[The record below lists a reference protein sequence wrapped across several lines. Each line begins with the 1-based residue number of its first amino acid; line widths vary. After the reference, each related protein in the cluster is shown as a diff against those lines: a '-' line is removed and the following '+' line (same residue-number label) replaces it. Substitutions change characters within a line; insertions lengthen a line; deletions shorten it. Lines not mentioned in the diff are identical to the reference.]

1 MKTDKEKE
9 LERKVKHLEDKVELQ
24 VAIETLKFR
33 ANYLK
38 DRVKVIEE
46 DAKVV
51 EDTLL
56 KYSGMAGRYSA
67 VTRGLGDEILSVCKK
82 LDKILKNYE

>member
-1 MKTDKEKE
+1 MKAKDLKNKIE
-9 LERKVKHLEDKVELQ
+9 LQKNKIELQ

-46 DAKVV
+46 DGKAVD
-51 EDTLL
+51 DTVL
-56 KYSGMAGRYSA
+56 KYSGMAGRYAA
-67 VTRGLGDEILSVCKK
+67 VTRGLGEEILSICKK
-82 LDKILKNYE
+82 LDKIAKYYGN

>member
-1 MKTDKEKE
+1 MRSKEQD
-9 LERKVKHLEDKVELQ
+9 LENKVELQ

-46 DAKVV
+46 DGKTV
-51 EDTLL
+51 EDTVL

-67 VTRGLGDEILSVCKK
+67 VTRGLGEEILTICKK
-82 LDKILKNYE
+82 LDKIAKYYGN

>member
-1 MKTDKEKE
+1 MKRDKEQD
-9 LERKVKHLEDKVELQ
+9 LENKVELQ

-46 DAKVV
+46 DGKAV
-51 EDTLL
+51 EDTVL
-56 KYSGMAGRYSA
+56 KYSGMAGRYAA
-67 VTRGLGDEILSVCKK
+67 VTRGLGEEILTICKK
-82 LDKILKNYE
+82 LDKISKYYGN

>member
-1 MKTDKEKE
+1 MRSKEQE
-9 LERKVKHLEDKVELQ
+9 LEDKVKNLENKVELQ

-46 DAKVV
+46 DSTTI
-51 EDTLL
+51 EDTVL

-67 VTRGLGDEILSVCKK
+67 VTRGLGDEILAICKK
-82 LDKILKNYE
+82 LEKIAKHYG

>member
-1 MKTDKEKE
+1 MERNREKD
-9 LERKVKHLEDKVELQ
+9 LENIIELQ

-46 DAKVV
+46 EGKTV
-51 EDTLL
+51 EDTVL

-67 VTRGLGDEILSVCKK
+67 VTRCLGEEILTTCKK
-82 LDKILKNYE
+82 LEKIAKYYGN

>member
-1 MKTDKEKE
+1 MRSKEQE
-9 LERKVKHLEDKVELQ
+9 LEDKVKNLENKVELQ

-46 DAKVV
+46 DGKTV
-51 EDTLL
+51 EDTVL

-67 VTRGLGDEILSVCKK
+67 VTRGLGDEILAICKK
-82 LDKILKNYE
+82 LEKIAKYYGN

>member
-1 MKTDKEKE
+1 MERDKEKD
-9 LERKVKHLEDKVELQ
+9 LENKVELQ

-46 DAKVV
+46 DGKTV
-51 EDTLL
+51 EDTVL
-56 KYSGMAGRYSA
+56 KYSGMTGGS
-67 VTRGLGDEILSVCKK
+67 
-82 LDKILKNYE
+82 

>member
-1 MKTDKEKE
+1 MERDKEKD
-9 LERKVKHLEDKVELQ
+9 LENKVELQ

-46 DAKVV
+46 DGKTV
-51 EDTLL
+51 EDTVL
-56 KYSGMAGRYSA
+56 KYSGMAGRYAA
-67 VTRGLGDEILSVCKK
+67 VTRGLGEEILTICKK
-82 LDKILKNYE
+82 LDKVAKYYGN

>member
-1 MKTDKEKE
+1 MEKNKEKD
-9 LERKVKHLEDKVELQ
+9 LENIIELQ

-46 DAKVV
+46 DGKEV
-51 EDTLL
+51 EDTVL
-56 KYSGMAGRYSA
+56 KYSGMAGRYA
-67 VTRGLGDEILSVCKK
+67 AITRGLGEEILATCKK
-82 LDKILKNYE
+82 LDKIAKYYGN

>member
-1 MKTDKEKE
+1 MRDKEKD
-9 LERKVKHLEDKVELQ
+9 LENKVELQ

-46 DAKVV
+46 DGKTV
-51 EDTLL
+51 EDTVL
-56 KYSGMAGRYSA
+56 KYSGMAGRYAA
-67 VTRGLGDEILSVCKK
+67 VTRGLGEEILTICKK
-82 LDKILKNYE
+82 LEKIAKHYG